1 MCLSVAF
8 RREGLDHRDAFLAV
22 KLGFQFF
29 RRDCAFHYDLLAYAE
44 RGSAETWFALSGTN
58 GSSNDLNCRVVIR
71 DQRGLCDDGSRG
83 RLPEMDGAR
92 FRNVTVMQRG
102 LCGFIVFHAAVLS
115 HRSCTSP
122 SANGES

>member
-1 MCLSVAF
+1 MPSLLSSLAF
-8 RREGLDHRDAFLAV
+8 SSFVEIVLVEIVLSIAISLPTPSAAQRKRGLH
-22 KLGFQFF
+22 FQA
-29 RRDCAFHYDLLAYAE
+29 R
-44 RGSAETWFALSGTN
+44 N
-58 GSSNDLNCRVVIR
+58 GSSNDLNCRVVIH
-71 DQRGLCDDGSRG
+71 DQRGLCDGGSRG

-102 LCGFIVFHAAVLS
+102 LCGFVVFHAAVRS